1 MRRRDFLLGSAACT
15 RYVGVA
21 RAQDAAT
28 QAKLDRISV
37 MSNDFDAIMT
47 EVRDWS
53 HVATPK
59 QLDIMDYPEMLADRY
74 HIHNVD
80 VLNINFLS
88 MEPSYYRKFNGR
100 LKQAKSKMVNVPVEL
115 DQKGYAGIVSPC
127 SPDPALRAKAVDL
140 TKNGLISR

>member
-1 MRRRDFLLGSAACT
+1 MRRRDFLLGSAVCIPLA
-15 RYVGVA
+15 GVA

-28 QAKLDRISV
+28 RTKLDRISV
-37 MSNDFDAIMT
+37 MSNDFDAVMT

-53 HVATPK
+53 HQATPK

-88 MEPSYYRKFNGR
+88 MESSYYRKFSER
-100 LKQAKSKMVNVPVEL
+100 LKEAKSKMVNMPV
-115 DQKGYAGIVSPC
+115 
-127 SPDPALRAKAVDL
+127 
-140 TKNGLISR
+140 